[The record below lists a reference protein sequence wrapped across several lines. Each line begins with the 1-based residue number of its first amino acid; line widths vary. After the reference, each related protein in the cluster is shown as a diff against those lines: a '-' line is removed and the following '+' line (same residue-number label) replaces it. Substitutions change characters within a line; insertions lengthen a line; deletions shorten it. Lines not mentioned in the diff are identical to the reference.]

1 MKIND
6 KMTAAINSQ
15 IQAEFQ
21 SAYLYL
27 AMSAWFKDQNLDGF
41 AHWMKKQY
49 NEEIEHG
56 MKMFDYVFE
65 RGGRAE
71 LMAIEAPQKDW
82 ASPKDA
88 FKQTY
93 AHEQKVTSLIYNLFD
108 QATAEKD
115 YATTEFLSW
124 YISEQVEEEDTA
136 SGILA
141 QLEMIGDCT
150 GALIALDKELGGR

>member
-1 MKIND
+1 MKISD
-6 KMTAAINSQ
+6 KMTTALNSQ

-27 AMSAWFKDQNLDGF
+27 AMSAWFRDQNLDGF
-41 AHWMKKQY
+41 AHWMKNQY
-49 NEEIEHG
+49 NEEVEHA

-71 LMAIEAPQKDW
+71 LMAIETPQKDW
-82 ASPKDA
+82 ANPKEA

-93 AHEQKVTSLIYNLFD
+93 EHEQKVTSLIYGLVD
-108 QATAEKD
+108 KAMAEKD
-115 YATTEFLSW
+115 YATTEFLNW
-124 YISEQVEEEDTA
+124 YVSEQVEEEDTA

-141 QLEMIGDCT
+141 KLEMIGDCM
-150 GALIALDKELGGR
+150 GALIALDKELGAR